1 MLKELFFIAFV
12 VTGTIN
18 IIHFGLNIVGANFYD
33 IWQFRRKRNAPKN
46 RHSVRPLVSVLIP
59 AHNEE
64 LSIIRCLESVRRNT
78 YRKLEIIVI
87 DDASTDNTRKLVRN
101 YIKQHPTRD
110 IKLMYRQKNHGKAA
124 ALNHALH
131 RGDLIMTLDADSVI
145 DRHAISN
152 AVSYFEDPKV
162 VGVAA
167 NVQIMDN
174 ISVLG
179 LLQRYEHMVGYRA
192 KKFYSMANCEFII
205 GGVASTYRRETMEA
219 VKYYDLDTTTED
231 IGLSLKVV
239 ARGNKENRLIYGSDV
254 LAKTEGVQTFKQLL
268 RQRYRWKLGS
278 LQNLIKNHSLFANT
292 NGRYSKIL
300 TFYRIPMAY
309 LGELLLLLEP
319 FMLAYIVYL
328 SILYSTAVLFVGAY
342 MTITLYILW
351 NLWPDE
357 HTPLRRKLILS
368 VYAPLMYFA
377 FYIMSAVQ
385 VISIFRCLLNAKQVV
400 RRGQHEGKWISPARR
415 GEAVQFS

>member
-1 MLKELFFIAFV
+1 MLKELFFIPFV
-12 VTGTIN
+12 ISS
-18 IIHFGLNIVGANFYD
+18 IIYITHFGLNIVGANFYD
-33 IWQFRRKRNAPKN
+33 IWQFRRKRGLPKSH
-46 RHSVRPLVSVLIP
+46 HSVRPLVSVLIP

-64 LSIIRCLESVRRNT
+64 LSIIRCLDSVRRNT

-87 DDASTDNTRKLVRN
+87 DDASTDNTRKLVRD
-101 YIKQHPTRD
+101 YIKQHPKRD

-131 RGDLIMTLDADSVI
+131 SGDLIMTLDADSVLE
-145 DRHAISN
+145 RHAISN
-152 AVSYFEDPKV
+152 MVTYFEDPKV

-174 ISVLG
+174 FTVLG
-179 LLQRYEHMVGYRA
+179 LLQRFEHMVGYRA
-192 KKFYSMANCEFII
+192 KKFYSMANCEFIV
-205 GGVASTYRRETMEA
+205 GGVASTYRRQTLQA

-239 ARGNKENRLIYGSDV
+239 AQGNKDQRIIYGADV
-254 LAKTEGVQTFKQLL
+254 LAQTEGVQTFKALL

-278 LQNLIKNHSLFANT
+278 LQNLLKNRHLFANP
-292 NGRYSKIL
+292 NKRYSRAL

-309 LGELLLLLEP
+309 LGEILLMLEP
-319 FMLAYIVYL
+319 FMFAYIVYL
-328 SILYSTAVLFVGAY
+328 SLLYATTGLFIGAY

-357 HTPLRRKLILS
+357 HTNVRRKLTLS
-368 VYAPLMYFA
+368 MFAPFMYFA
-377 FYIMSAVQ
+377 FYIMSLVQ
-385 VISIFRCLLNAKQVV
+385 IVSIFRVLFNAKQLVK
-400 RRGQHEGKWISPARR
+400 RGEHEGRWVSPERQ
-415 GEAVQFS
+415 GNAVQFS